1 MTMKIRKMQPQDRPK
16 LEEILKA
23 QQHFRADEI
32 QVALELINIALAHP
46 DEEEYMIHCAE
57 KGEGDI
63 LGYICYGKAP
73 LTDAV
78 YDLYWIVV
86 HPRGWNQGT
95 GTSLLRW
102 AEEDL
107 LRRKARVLFIETS
120 SLPAYEGPR
129 MFYRKHGFQEQAKL
143 LDYYRVGDHKIIFGK
158 RLRSVPESS

>member
-1 MTMKIRKMQPQDRPK
+1 MSVKIRKMQPQDRPQ
-16 LEEILKA
+16 LEEILNA
-23 QQHFRADEI
+23 QQHFRPAEI
-32 QVALELINIALAHP
+32 QVALELIQVALDHP
-46 DEEEYMIHCAE
+46 DEEEYVIQCAA

-86 HPRGWNQGT
+86 HPREWNQGT

-120 SLPAYEGPR
+120 SLPAYERAR
-129 MFYRKHGFQEQAKL
+129 MFYRKHGFQEQAKF
-143 LDYYRVGDHKIIFGK
+143 LDYYRVGDHKIILVKHFQP
-158 RLRSVPESS
+158 VPESS